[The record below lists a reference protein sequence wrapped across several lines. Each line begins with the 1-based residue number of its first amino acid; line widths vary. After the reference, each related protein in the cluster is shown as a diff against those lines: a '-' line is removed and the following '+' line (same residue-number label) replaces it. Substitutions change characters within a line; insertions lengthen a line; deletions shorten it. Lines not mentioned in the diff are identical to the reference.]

1 MGIRLN
7 IGDFGGALAGAISK
21 DLRAQREEKEAKNK
35 AKLEDHS
42 QAINLIEKKV
52 KPVLIKD
59 LQVKAKT
66 ITREFD
72 ALKIPISKTTVF
84 KIATEGYKDFQE
96 IIRDDPTRLKQ
107 FAGSASEDPS
117 FNLQQAIEL
126 AAEEKAT
133 ATMKPFMP
141 PEQKSFL
148 GFKTRIGER
157 DIEKEAERLGMT
169 AEEYKEYGSG
179 TVPVPQVDVSLD
191 TTVLSKVTPTQKL
204 DRITI
209 NLFNEL
215 AKPKEE
221 QDAKYI
227 AKLSQERSSIIG
239 LSTAKTRPTSSD
251 IARSMNKA
259 IDILETGV
267 LSSSKYSKVVAD
279 PSNPRQTIRL
289 FNVGNKNEAQL
300 IMNMYEEAIRGY
312 VDLTIGIEGSPKK
325 RGTILEDLTKAAAID
340 PTFEPYKNYFQINR
354 YVTPNPNRV
363 LSIGKTGPI
372 DFKADIQGQSVTGKN
387 ILRYQGN

>member
-1 MGIRLN
+1 MGIN
-7 IGDFGGALAGAISK
+7 IGDFGGALAGVVSEE
-21 DLRAQREEKEAKNK
+21 LRTQREKKEAKNK
-35 AKLEDHS
+35 ARLEEHS
-42 QAINLIEKKV
+42 QAINQIEKKV
-52 KPVLIKD
+52 KPILIKD

-66 ITREFD
+66 VTKEFD

-96 IIRDDPTRLKQ
+96 IIRDDPTRLKK

-191 TTVLSKVTPTQKL
+191 ATVLSKVTPTQKL

-215 AKPKEE
+215 AKPKKE

-239 LSTAKTRPTSSD
+239 LSTAKARPTSSD
-251 IARSMNKA
+251 VARSMNKA

-300 IMNMYEEAIRGY
+300 VMNMYEEAIRGY
-312 VDLTIGIEGSPKK
+312 VDLTIGIEGSPEK

-340 PTFEPYKNYFQINR
+340 STFEPYKNYFQINR
-354 YVTPNPNRV
+354 YVTPNPTRV
-363 LSIGKTGPI
+363 LSREKTDPI
-372 DFKADIQGQSVTGKN
+372 DFKADIQGQSVAGKN